1 MDTMWD
7 LLYGWIGL
15 LAIVCLV
22 GYYFL
27 SRALAKT
34 NQVLVVW
41 QKIAETPVLGNHVG
55 SIFTML
61 MKIRNP
67 YSRSIRTSPGPTF
80 SPFLISRLPD
90 YVVGS
95 GAVSGIFK
103 ASTHLRWTL
112 PLYPWRSPYII
123 RRDTSR
129 SRRLHPT
136 GPKRKRNPYE
146 N

>member
-1 MDTMWD
+1 MITTGGTTYDWRKRGNMIGQLDWKLGMKSESLARQHLQRNSPLKSFKPLKVESHRRCVWKMDTMRD

-27 SRALAKT
+27 SRALART

-41 QKIAETPVLGNHVG
+41 QKIAEMPVLGNHVG

-67 YSRSIRTSPGPTF
+67 YSRSIRTSPPT
-80 SPFLISRLPD
+80 SPFLP
-90 YVVGS
+90 
-95 GAVSGIFK
+95 F
-103 ASTHLRWTL
+103 
-112 PLYPWRSPYII
+112 
-123 RRDTSR
+123 
-129 SRRLHPT
+129 
-136 GPKRKRNPYE
+136 
-146 N
+146 

>member
-1 MDTMWD
+1 MRDM
-7 LLYGWIGL
+7 LYGWIGL

-27 SRALAKT
+27 SRALART

-67 YSRSIRTSPGPTF
+67 YSRSIRTSPPTSFF
-80 SPFLISRLPD
+80 SLSNFKISGLRRWKWGG
-90 YVVGS
+90 VGD
-95 GAVSGIFK
+95 I
-103 ASTHLRWTL
+103 
-112 PLYPWRSPYII
+112 
-123 RRDTSR
+123 
-129 SRRLHPT
+129 
-136 GPKRKRNPYE
+136 
-146 N
+146 